1 MHMEDLDEG
10 MKDGEKKRVK
20 EEYQNR
26 KQNGLK
32 GTVRIK
38 NTKRYTK
45 SKD

>member
-10 MKDGEKKRVK
+10 MKEWRDIKRVK

-32 GTVRIK
+32 ETQ
-38 NTKRYTK
+38 
-45 SKD
+45 